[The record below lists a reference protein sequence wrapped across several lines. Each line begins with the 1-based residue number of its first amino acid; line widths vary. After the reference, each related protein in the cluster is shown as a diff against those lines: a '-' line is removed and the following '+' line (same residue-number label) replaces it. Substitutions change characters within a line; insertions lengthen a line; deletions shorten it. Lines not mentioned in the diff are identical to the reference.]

1 MEAVGEA
8 VALSIERGARRLVL
22 DTGLENE
29 RSQVLYRRFGFVRRP
44 DRERPR
50 PAPSVQLAVYTLEL
64 P

>member
-1 MEAVGEA
+1 
-8 VALSIERGARRLVL
+8 VALSIERGAGRIVL

-44 DRERPR
+44 EREKPR
-50 PAPSVQLAVYTLEL
+50 PAPLVQLVVFTLDL